1 MESEILQWI
10 SNNLNKW
17 LVSPRKVAFNP
28 RRIKEFMLMEPL
40 NDSVL
45 IKFKDSKSPEF
56 KLFFWMFDRT
66 ISHLESGEKAP
77 IGAAV
82 RPPYRPGSVEEAI
95 WRKPY
100 PLEKSPYK
108 VSSHVC
114 DILSLSGWI
123 DFVYVKNL
131 ETGNDLQG
139 VLLKQEKIWNP
150 QSILVEK
157 ENFLKR
163 YEKTIRVWT
172 GGNKYKLTR
181 ERINYRINN
190 QPTKKSIES
199 RNILA
204 KNIVLSRIK
213 NQGGLDLDTVDAVMK
228 WAGYQAFPLRDEID
242 VLDSTSRAFHR
253 LDLGDIVGAVEIL
266 LSINGVNISIASHL
280 IGLFDQYRYAI
291 FDNRIGN
298 ALRSLQYSGERI
310 IKCPPGSNQL
320 GDKLSN
326 SGWAKNYVYLIW
338 TLWVICDRMNE
349 EGVLF
354 NIADAEMA
362 LSAIGESS

>member
-17 LVSPRKVAFNP
+17 LVSPRKAAFNP
-28 RRIKEFMLMEPL
+28 RRIKEFALMEPL
-40 NDSVL
+40 EESVL

-56 KLFFWMFDRT
+56 KLYFWMFERVIT
-66 ISHLESGEKAP
+66 HLESGEKAP

-95 WRKPY
+95 WKKPY

-114 DILSLSGWI
+114 DILSLAGWV
-123 DFVYVKNL
+123 DFTYIKNPK
-131 ETGNDLQG
+131 TGNDLQG
-139 VLLKQEKIWNP
+139 VFLKQEKMWNP
-150 QSILVEK
+150 QNILFEK
-157 ENFLKR
+157 ENFLR
-163 YEKTIRVWT
+163 QYEKTIRVWT

-190 QPTKKSIES
+190 KSTKQSIES
-199 RNILA
+199 RNLLA

-213 NQGGLDLDTVDAVMK
+213 NQGGIDLHTIDSVMK
-228 WAGYQAFPLRDEID
+228 WAGYPPFPLRDEVTVID
-242 VLDSTSRAFHR
+242 ITRKAFHR
-253 LDLGDIVGAVEIL
+253 LDLGDIIGAIEKL
-266 LSINGVNISIASHL
+266 LSINDVDISIASHL
-280 IGLFDQYRYAI
+280 IGLFDQYRYAV
-291 FDNRIGN
+291 FDNRIGK
-298 ALRSLQYSGERI
+298 AFRTLRYSGERI
-310 IKCPPGSNQL
+310 IKCPPGRNQM
-320 GDKLSN
+320 GDMLSN
-326 SGWAKNYVYLIW
+326 SEWAKNYVFLIW

-362 LSAIGESS
+362 LSAIGDTM